1 MVSVMEGHDDDEDG
15 DGDDDVDADVDV
27 DSGVD
32 VITCSYMIYI
42 YIYICV
48 WKAIELIIG
57 GFFKGTIGILINRI
71 MHFYDAPKTFK
82 NSIM

>member
-32 VITCSYMIYI
+32 VITCSYMI